1 MGVSRAIK
9 PQRSP
14 GRASTA
20 SLSRTTMQRALLFF
34 AILALTVACALAQ
47 TRPKLATTFETHGII
62 QIKHNHS
69 VVFGEGRWIF
79 DLEAGKSLDWAHFG
93 GFEHLGVYDLAR
105 FELKKNYFI
114 SSADARKCEEKDL
127 TEKIRSPWEW
137 LDKAELVGNLTRNGV
152 LFDLWQYK
160 TAGVKLEAGVPQNNT
175 TELVYFSRTSVR
187 EEFHFYVEQWRTNKP
202 HQSWFEVPHECKKA
216 F

>member
-1 MGVSRAIK
+1 MG
-9 PQRSP
+9 
-14 GRASTA
+14 TA

-47 TRPKLATTFETHGII
+47 ARPKLATTFETHGII
-62 QIKHNHS
+62 QIKHDHS

-105 FELKKNYFI
+105 FDLKKNYFI

-137 LDKAELVGNLTRNGV
+137 L
-152 LFDLWQYK
+152 
-160 TAGVKLEAGVPQNNT
+160 EAGVPQNNP

-187 EEFHFYVEQWRTNKP
+187 EE
-202 HQSWFEVPHECKKA
+202 
-216 F
+216 